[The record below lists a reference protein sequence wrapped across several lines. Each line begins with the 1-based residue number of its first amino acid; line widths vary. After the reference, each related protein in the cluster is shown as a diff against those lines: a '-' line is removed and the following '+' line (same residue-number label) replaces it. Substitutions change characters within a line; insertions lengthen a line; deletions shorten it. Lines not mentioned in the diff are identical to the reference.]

1 MSLVLECHLS
11 LNVPCPWMY
20 HAIECHLF
28 SNVTCPWM
36 SLVLE
41 CHLSS
46 NVPCPWMSLALERH
60 LSSNVTSLRMSKMQY
75 IFTCALLHY
84 LLVNLRNKY
93 SNIYLT
99 HSHHQVSNLGPSA
112 VKTALLRIEWPGE
125 DEFGHSY
132 LRLDDMPI
140 ASRPDIS
147 CELLN
152 NTVSQPTDYI
162 FICIFFPA
170 IFCSKINPRSATY
183 SSQENW
189 N

>member
-1 MSLVLECHLS
+1 MAS
-11 LNVPCPWMY
+11 PWP
-20 HAIECHLF
+20 LTF
-28 SNVTCPWM
+28 SSGERPR
-36 SLVLE
+36 
-41 CHLSS
+41 
-46 NVPCPWMSLALERH
+46 ALWA
-60 LSSNVTSLRMSKMQY
+60 L
-75 IFTCALLHY
+75 LLHY
-84 LLVNLRNKY
+84 LLVNLRYKY

-162 FICIFFPA
+162 FICIYFPA
-170 IFCSKINPRSATY
+170 IFCSKINPRSAVLITRKLELNTVSY
-183 SSQENW
+183 YKFVSYLQIVDISCYPVQNSCMLHYRYFVI
-189 N
+189 